1 MKTKYIIYTAII
13 LVIGFFVY
21 KRFAKS
27 GTKEP
32 AGQLKSAAINVN
44 GIVVQPRSFA
54 NNLAIAGS
62 IEANEAIDI
71 RSEIS
76 GLVKNIYFNEGTLVK
91 KGSILLTINDA
102 ELQAQLSQATTSQ
115 KLSAQNE
122 NRAKQLLE
130 KEAISQEEYDSS
142 LADLNTRKAEV
153 QLARA
158 LLSKSVIR
166 APFSGR
172 VGLRNISVGSYVTP
186 TTNIARLA
194 NTNPVKI
201 SFSIPEKYANML
213 KENSQISFTVAG
225 NNKKYNAQIYAVEP
239 TIDVAS
245 RTLMLRARAANPDNI
260 LIPGQFANINLA
272 LASIDDALLV
282 PTQSVIPFLNGKKLF
297 IVKGG
302 KAKEVNVQSTTRTDS
317 LLLITQGIK
326 SGDTVLTTGMM
337 ALKDGASVKV
347 TLQKNPNQ

>member
-1 MKTKYIIYTAII
+1 MKTKYIIYAAII
-13 LVIGFFVY
+13 LVIGFLVY
-21 KRFAKS
+21 KRFAGS
-27 GTKEP
+27 NIKEP
-32 AGQLKSAAINVN
+32 TGPKNTAGISVK
-44 GIVVQPRSFA
+44 GIVVEPRSFA
-54 NNLAIAGS
+54 NNLTIAGS
-62 IEANEAIDI
+62 IEANEAIEI

-76 GLVKNIYFNEGTLVK
+76 GLVKNIYFNEGALVK
-91 KGSILLTINDA
+91 KGAILLTINDA

-158 LLSKSVIR
+158 LLSKTVIR

-201 SFSIPEKYANML
+201 SFSVPEKYANML
-213 KENSQISFTVAG
+213 KENSKISFSVAG
-225 NNKKYNAQIYAVEP
+225 NNKKYEAQIYAVEP
-239 TIDVAS
+239 TIDVTS
-245 RTLMLRARAANPDNI
+245 RTLMLRARAANPNNI
-260 LIPGQFANINLA
+260 LIPGQFADINLA
-272 LASIDDALLV
+272 LASVDNALLV

-302 KAKEVNVQSTTRTDS
+302 KAKEISVQATTRTDS
-317 LLLITQGIK
+317 LLLITEGIK

-337 ALKDGASVKV
+337 ALKDGTAVNV
-347 TLQKNPNQ
+347 TLQKAPK